1 MGTRERMAGLART
14 SRLDRLARRG
24 LGGVERLLGTL
35 GGGRIIYLIGVAGH
49 PNYGDEL
56 VLRIWLRHLARV
68 RPTDT
73 VIVDVAHVGEAALL
87 FAHDHPRAVFVDTLW
102 RLARAADEHP
112 ELCGDLSPSDWVAS
126 AASELGVAP
135 GLAEGV
141 DHLLRA
147 SSIHIVGGGYIN
159 GIWPQWL
166 PVVSAVGAVARRTG
180 ARAYASGL
188 GLLPLPDGAALA
200 RLRSDA
206 AAFTVFDVR
215 DRASFDAL
223 ASVPGRSFTGDDV
236 WLGLDVAASDVPARP
251 GDVALCVQEDLSEG
265 FAWRGLSGAE
275 GLAAYVEAVL
285 DAWRVPGENIVVV
298 EGIPGHDYTV
308 PKLLGAR
315 LDGARIIPFLDVWRE
330 GLPAGRGSRGSAP
343 ASTRTSWPRPP
354 VTAASPSWPSR
365 TTTGSSTGR
374 SPRPGRAGPSSTV
387 THPSRPGPPPG
398 VSRRRTV
405 GRTWR
410 ARRRWRPGSTR
421 RTEPAEAT
429 EPTEPGAATRACSG
443 TGSAA

>member
-1 MGTRERMAGLART
+1 MAGLART

-330 GLPAGRGSRGSAP
+330 GLPAGRGLTWI
-343 ASTRTSWPRPP
+343 STRFHPHLVAAAAGDSGIAIVAKPDYYGIKHGSLTAAGSRWTVVDGDSPVPPRP
-354 VTAASPSWPSR
+354 TAGGFPAADR
-365 TTTGSSTGR
+365 
-374 SPRPGRAGPSSTV
+374 RANV
-387 THPSRPGPPPG
+387 ARKAALAARIYPPD
-398 VSRRRTV
+398 
-405 GRTWR
+405 
-410 ARRRWRPGSTR
+410 
-421 RTEPAEAT
+421 
-429 EPTEPGAATRACSG
+429 
-443 TGSAA
+443 